1 MPKPSDLLQGTLD
14 LLILKTITRK
24 PLHGWG
30 IAKRIQALSGDTLS
44 VGQGSLYPALHR
56 LENQGW
62 ICAAWEESDLG
73 RRAKVYSLTREGRRQ
88 MERELKSWSRLSSA
102 VHLLIQNA

>member
-14 LLILKTITRK
+14 LLILKTISRK

-30 IAKRIQALSGDTLS
+30 IAKRIQTLSGDALS

-62 ICAAWEESDLG
+62 ICAEWEESDLG
-73 RRAKVYSLTREGRRQ
+73 RRAKVYSLTRDGRKQ
-88 MERELKSWSRLSSA
+88 LERELRSWNRLSSG
-102 VHLLIQNA
+102 VQLLIQSA

>member
-1 MPKPSDLLQGTLD
+1 MPKPSELLQGTLD
-14 LLILKTITRK
+14 LLILKTVARN

-30 IAKRIQALSGDTLS
+30 IAKRIQTLSGDALA

-62 ICAAWEESDLG
+62 IRAKWEESDLG
-73 RRAKVYSLTREGRRQ
+73 RPAKIYTLTLEGRKQ
-88 MERELKSWSRLSSA
+88 LERELKTWDRLSSA

>member
-14 LLILKTITRK
+14 LLILKTIARK

-30 IAKRIQALSGDTLS
+30 IAKRIQMLSGDALA

-62 ICAAWEESDLG
+62 ICAGWEDSDLG
-73 RRAKVYSLTREGRRQ
+73 RPAKVYSLSREGRKQ
-88 MERELKSWSRLSSA
+88 LERELRSWDRLSSG
-102 VHLLIQNA
+102 VQLLIQKA